1 MIEAL
6 NKPKTDAA
14 VLKEV
19 KLIVGRIKGLHYTRV
34 ANNKGLWEYGLD
46 IVDLV
51 DVILAIEQK
60 YNIII
65 PDDVPVYTV
74 NDFVAYIQ
82 LNRPQVEH
90 QPAAM

>member
-1 MIEAL
+1 MIKAL
-6 NKPKTDAA
+6 NKTKTDAA
-14 VLKEV
+14 ILKEV
-19 KLIVGRIKGLHYTRV
+19 KLIVGRIKGLNYTRV

-51 DVILAIEQK
+51 DVILAIEKK

-74 NDFVAYIQ
+74 NDFVNYIQ
-82 LNRPQVEH
+82 LNQS
-90 QPAAM
+90 QS